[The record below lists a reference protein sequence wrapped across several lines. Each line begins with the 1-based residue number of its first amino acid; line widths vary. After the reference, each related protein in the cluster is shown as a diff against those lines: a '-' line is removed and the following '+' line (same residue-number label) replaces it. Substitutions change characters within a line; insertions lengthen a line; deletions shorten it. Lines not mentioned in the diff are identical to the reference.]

1 MRGREGPY
9 TVWTVDAAYV
19 TQGMDISGWVPEQA
33 DRDAV
38 EAALAADEAKL
49 ESLYRMTPIGIGV
62 NVDRVIQEVNPAFCH
77 MLGYSAEELIGMNT
91 AALYLSDEDYEA
103 VGKLLYATSDR
114 GGTAATEC
122 KYRRK
127 DGRLIDVLLT
137 LTAIDPDN
145 LALGSVWAVVDVT
158 ERNHAREA
166 LRESEERFRR
176 LAENAPDVIFR
187 YRLEPEPA
195 LEYVNAVVA
204 QLSGG
209 YVPDDFYADPALLW
223 SLVHPDDAG
232 LVEDLLRSDRPATV
246 IARWQRR
253 DGQPLWVEL
262 RGMPVVGEAGE
273 LLAFEGTLRDVTE
286 PVNARA
292 EREHNFELLRRADE
306 ERGRLLSRLVHAQE
320 EERRLIA
327 QDLHDDSIQVLTAL
341 AMRLELL
348 ADTLDDPTVL
358 SQLAEAT
365 RTARSV
371 ITGLR
376 GLLFELDPPVLR
388 RDGLAAAIGE
398 QLELIR
404 QQTGVDATLENTLT
418 AEPPFETAAS
428 AYRIAQEAL
437 INVRKHAQATMLTV
451 RMDGSEEGVTVRVV
465 DNGRGFE
472 MAPEQLGHVGL
483 VSMRERAEMAGGWWQ
498 IDSAP
503 GHGTMIEF
511 FLPLSQDRA
520 VAARDAA

>member
-1 MRGREGPY
+1 MD
-9 TVWTVDAAYV
+9 VDAAYV
-19 TQGMDISGWVPEQA
+19 TPGIGVPSWVPEQA
-33 DRDAV
+33 DR
-38 EAALAADEAKL
+38 EAFEVALAAGVTKL
-49 ESLYRMTPIGIGV
+49 ETLYRMAPIGIGV
-62 NVDRVIQEVNPAFCH
+62 NVDRVIQEANPAFCH
-77 MLGYSAEELIGMNT
+77 MLGYSADELIGMET
-91 AALYLSDEDYEA
+91 AALYLSDEEYEA
-103 VGKLLYATSDR
+103 VGRALYSTSDR
-114 GGTAATEC
+114 GGTGTAEC

-127 DGRLIDVLLT
+127 DGRIIDVFLT
-137 LTAIDPDN
+137 IAAIDPEN
-145 LALGSVWAVVDVT
+145 LALGSIWAVVDVT
-158 ERNHAREA
+158 EVKLAQEA

-176 LAENAPDVIFR
+176 LAENVPDVIFR
-187 YRLEPEPA
+187 YRSGPEPA

-204 QLSGG
+204 QLTGG

-232 LVEDLLRSDRPATV
+232 LVENVVGSDRPASIV
-246 IARWQRR
+246 ARWQRR
-253 DGQPLWVEL
+253 DGQPIWVEL
-262 RGMPVVGEAGE
+262 RAAPVLDEDGEP
-273 LLAFEGTLRDVTE
+273 LAFEGILRDVTE
-286 PVNARA
+286 AVNARA
-292 EREHNFELLRRADE
+292 ERDRNFELLRRANE
-306 ERGRLLSRLVHAQE
+306 ERSLLLSRLVHAQE

-388 RDGLAAAIGE
+388 RDGLAAALGE

-404 QQTGVDATLENTLT
+404 EQTGASVTLENTLT
-418 AEPPFETAAS
+418 EEPPFETAAS

-437 INVRKHAQATMLTV
+437 INARKHAKATQLKVTLNG
-451 RMDGSEEGVTVRVV
+451 DENGVTVHVV

-472 MAPEQLGHVGL
+472 MMPERLGHVGL

-503 GHGTMIEF
+503 GRGTMVEF
-511 FLPLSQDRA
+511 FLPLLHDRTA
-520 VAARDAA
+520 TVSDVA